1 MPPQI
6 GFIYKNETT
15 VFLILKKKIQTTSR
29 DLNMAAKTKWRK
41 VLYENQGVPDNYV
54 DETFLD
60 ELKKNCNY
68 LNVPLLLYTLT

>member
-1 MPPQI
+1 MKRQY
-6 GFIYKNETT
+6 FE
-15 VFLILKKKIQTTSR
+15 FKKKNKIQITSR

-68 LNVPLLLYTLT
+68 LNVPLLLYALT